1 VVFAD
6 EADRARLRAFVAL
19 FLDEDHFRADDQAVE
34 GPVENGVAMK
44 IDFAAVRRFD
54 ESTILASEEF
64 YHTAVFIR
72 HMFFDLTAHVL
83 LSAFDLAYR
92 RVKNFPDRDQRMLA
106 LGLVAMRLV
115 DDDLLML
122 RHCDAKLDLEKIA
135 APVPG
140 LRPGDDDMTARDA
153 RFSRRRTCVAIS
165 DRISSDAS

>member
-1 VVFAD
+1 
-6 EADRARLRAFVAL
+6 
-19 FLDEDHFRADDQAVE
+19 
-34 GPVENGVAMK
+34 
-44 IDFAAVRRFD
+44 
-54 ESTILASEEF
+54 
-64 YHTAVFIR
+64 
-72 HMFFDLTAHVL
+72 MFFDLTAHVL

-92 RVKNFPDRDQRMLA
+92 RVKNLPDRDERMLA

-153 RFSRRRTCVAIS
+153 RAELFEAAHLRRDLGSNLFRRLIVPEGDLNRHLHVAPQTCGPS
-165 DRISSDAS
+165 LRF